1 MDQEKIGKFIVELR
15 REKKLT
21 QKELADKLGVT
32 DRAVSN
38 WETGRRL
45 LDYFL
50 LPDLCNAL
58 SISINE
64 FFVGE
69 RINDENYKEVAD
81 ENLFKALSE
90 SSFTLKERITFFKKK
105 WIKDHLFELILEM
118 IILIGII
125 IAGIILNN
133 GLTIVGCVLGF
144 ICSIV
149 QYNRMMAFIENCAY
163 KKENN

>member
-15 REKKLT
+15 KEKELT

-45 LDYFL
+45 PDYSL
-50 LPDLCNAL
+50 LPDLCKTL

-69 RINDENYKEVAD
+69 RINDENYKKIAD

-90 SSFTLKERITFFKKK
+90 SSFTLKERIIFFKKK
-105 WIKDHLFELILEM
+105 WKKEHCFELILEM
-118 IILIGII
+118 IVIIGII

-133 GLTIVGCVLGF
+133 GLTIGGCVLGF
-144 ICSIV
+144 IWIIV
-149 QYNRMMAFIENCAY
+149 EYNRMMAFIENCAY